1 MTQLE
6 IIQATLKRVNLTIA
20 ENSDLADEE
29 AAKLFILCALKLRA
43 RNYLKHLK
51 SLEDA
56 LIAANQ
62 SFAKD
67 MTIPT
72 LMLAAEAKILEL
84 K

>member
-29 AAKLFILCALKLRA
+29 TAKLFILCALKLRA

-51 SLEDA
+51 SPEDA
-56 LIAANQ
+56 LIAASQ
-62 SFAKD
+62 SLAED
-67 MTIPT
+67 